1 MLSLPEDWDYSI
13 KGLVL
18 ISKENSKAIRSILKE
33 LEENGYLIRERK
45 HLDNGKF
52 TYDYLIYELPY
63 TQKGHTVE
71 GHTLEDTQINTNII
85 NTNNKEDKL
94 DKQISSFLNAN
105 EHHILTNDLIKNGYI
120 DEDDMRIFD
129 YDELFNEYMNNG
141 VSYRDLIRVVNYT
154 CSRIIDRKFKDE
166 EGVPIKNK
174 YSYLKTSINDNLYRI
189 NLDFDDLWG
198 I

>member
-1 MLSLPEDWDYSI
+1 MSIFKIEKNSNYTVMSNYYLRDKNLSYKAKGLLSFMLSLPDDWDYSI

-71 GHTLEDTQINTNII
+71 RHTLEDTQINT
-85 NTNNKEDKL
+85 
-94 DKQISSFLNAN
+94 
-105 EHHILTNDLIKNGYI
+105 
-120 DEDDMRIFD
+120 
-129 YDELFNEYMNNG
+129 
-141 VSYRDLIRVVNYT
+141 
-154 CSRIIDRKFKDE
+154 
-166 EGVPIKNK
+166 K
-174 YSYLKTSINDNLYRI
+174 Y
-189 NLDFDDLWG
+189 
-198 I
+198 

>member
-1 MLSLPEDWDYSI
+1 M
-13 KGLVL
+13 
-18 ISKENSKAIRSILKE
+18 
-33 LEENGYLIRERK
+33 
-45 HLDNGKF
+45 DNGKF
-52 TYDYLIYELPY
+52 TYDYLIYELSY

-71 GHTLEDTQINTNII
+71 GHTLKDTQINTNII

-94 DKQISSFLNAN
+94 DKQISSFFNAN
-105 EHHILTNDLIKNGYI
+105 EHHILTNDLIKIGYI

-141 VSYRDLIRVVNYT
+141 ISYRDLIRVVNYT

-174 YSYLKTSINDNLYRI
+174 FSYLKTSINDNLDRI
-189 NLDFDDLWG
+189 NLEFDDLWDD
-198 I
+198 